1 MKKLKKAITFIV
13 SISMLATFSA
23 CNSDNKDSSKE
34 ETTTEIV
41 TEETAVKID
50 FELDETFAV
59 GDIII
64 PVSSQWEKSDQSDL
78 GTSSESI
85 FTFNCPDD
93 SGFLMI
99 TLSQFETN
107 AIAENMLETR
117 IKANDEK
124 TTLSVSDTEIN
135 VLERYSDNE
144 QWKNYLFVVDENLY
158 DISFSVEQNELDS
171 CFMYT
176 HSDEIIKD
184 IQFNN
189 IENSTQESTDNS
201 SELSE
206 TQKLIVDI
214 LQSGFESS
222 FGENMKVY
230 YEEDKSNY
238 VISIWQ
244 DGVAANLENEA
255 AADAWSTM
263 IDTLV
268 SAVGQ
273 MTDPIRQID
282 STANVTLNILNDE
295 NQKDILLTIYNDEVS
310 YNIIDSE
317 TKPKEKTS
325 EKSNKAV
332 EHRTGDEIIG
342 ISDKSIT
349 DDDIYVLFED
359 SVRNDTT
366 GKWRL
371 ARFSESIDISEY
383 ALSYYKEYFK
393 SDDEI
398 HAVINFA
405 TKTTTNISCMNGL
418 LFVTTYEYVDK
429 EEHDANKLFSGQM
442 LSSYIIYLD
451 NGDIEKI

>member
-295 NQKDILLTIYNDEVS
+295 NQKDILLTIYNGEVS

-325 EKSNKAV
+325 EKS
-332 EHRTGDEIIG
+332 E
-342 ISDKSIT
+342 SDKTVPKEYTNALKKAKSYSDNMYMSKAAIHDQLT
-349 DDDIYVLFED
+349 SEYGE
-359 SVRNDTT
+359 
-366 GKWRL
+366 G
-371 ARFSESIDISEY
+371 FSEEAADYAMENLVADYKANALHKAKSYQDNMAMSTSAIYDQLVSEY
-383 ALSYYKEYFK
+383 GEQF
-393 SDDEI
+393 
-398 HAVINFA
+398 
-405 TKTTTNISCMNGL
+405 T
-418 LFVTTYEYVDK
+418 
-429 EEHDANKLFSGQM
+429 EEEAQYAIDN
-442 LSSYIIYLD
+442 LD
-451 NGDIEKI
+451 